1 MESCWVL
8 VTDQLCAADCLSQT
22 TDVSRLLACLP
33 EALLPV
39 WGPGE
44 QVLFKRGLFFVVVFK
59 SRVSIFLLSSSPI
72 CQACF

>member
-22 TDVSRLLACLP
+22 TDVSSRLLACLP

-44 QVLFKRGLFFVVVFK
+44 QVL
-59 SRVSIFLLSSSPI
+59 S
-72 CQACF
+72 